1 MLVVYSAGTYVL
13 LGTKEPLGRRS
24 PRREDNIKMSAKEI
38 GQEGLDSTDLVQDR
52 DKWRAV
58 VNAVMNVRFP

>member
-1 MLVVYSAGTYVL
+1 ML

-24 PRREDNIKMSAKEI
+24 HRWEDNIKMGVKEI
-38 GQEGLDSTDLVQDR
+38 RQEGVDSTDLVQDR
-52 DKWRAV
+52 DMWRAV

>member
-1 MLVVYSAGTYVL
+1 MLIVYSAGTYVL

-24 PRREDNIKMSAKEI
+24 RRWEDNIKIGVKEI
-38 GQEGLDSTDLVQDR
+38 GQEGVDSTDLVQDR
-52 DKWRAV
+52 DMWRAV